1 MFAYWLFFT
10 IIGLFSILVIF
21 KINKFETFSLFI
33 LAILF
38 LILFC
43 GLRTE
48 SNDYDGYKEIFS
60 QVPSFADLNYE
71 WLINKSINVE
81 YGFIILSSFIKFFSS
96 NVVYLMLVV
105 ATLSIFLNSYVIWKV
120 SPYVFLSLLLYFS
133 HNFILK
139 ETIQI
144 RQGLASAIILYAFYK
159 HNNKLL
165 VVLLVL
171 LAGSIQ
177 SSAYLTLIP
186 LYFAYKKITNKQFY
200 LIFVIFIFLTFI
212 YSGRHLFESV
222 LNLFGLPESISGYLG
237 WEEHDFKI
245 GFFSPILIKQILI
258 FSVLLYFRNQLKDK
272 YLHFNFF
279 YNFYFFSTLWYIYFN
294 DFAIVAGR
302 VSNLFSV
309 GEIILIPMLIT
320 VVLPRQRIY
329 LYFSMIVLGAIT
341 LFLDLKSGSVFEYK
355 NLFF

>member
-10 IIGLFSILVIF
+10 IIVFLSLLVIF
-21 KINKFETFSLFI
+21 KIKKIETFSLFI

-60 QVPSFADLNYE
+60 QVPSFANLNYE
-71 WLINKSINVE
+71 WLISKSINVE
-81 YGFIILSSFIKFFSS
+81 YGFIILSSFIKLFSS

-105 ATLSIFLNSYVIWKV
+105 AALSIFLNSHVIWKV

-159 HNNKLL
+159 NNNKLF
-165 VVLLVL
+165 VVLLVM

-177 SSAYLTLIP
+177 SSAYLTFVP
-186 LYFAYKKITNKQFY
+186 LYFAYKNITNKQYY
-200 LIFVIFIFLTFI
+200 LIFIIFIFLTFI

-222 LNLFGLPESISGYLG
+222 LNLFGLPDSISGYLG

-245 GFFSPILIKQILI
+245 GFFSPILVKQILI

-272 YLHFNFF
+272 FVHFNFF
-279 YNFYFFSTLWYIYFN
+279 FNFYFFSTLWYIYFN

-341 LFLDLKSGSVFEYK
+341 LFLDLNSGSVFEYK
-355 NLFF
+355 NIFF

>member
-1 MFAYWLFFT
+1 MFAYWLFFS
-10 IIGLFSILVIF
+10 IIGFFSLLVIF

-33 LAILF
+33 FAVLF

-60 QVPSFADLNYE
+60 HVPSFLDLNYE
-71 WLINKSINVE
+71 WLISKSVNVE
-81 YGFIILSSFIKFFSS
+81 YGFIILSSFIKLFSS

-105 ATLSIFLNSYVIWKV
+105 AALAIFLNSYVIWKL

-159 HNNKLL
+159 HNNQSL
-165 VVLLVL
+165 VVLLIM

-177 SSAYLTLIP
+177 SSAYLTFIP
-186 LYFAYKKITNKQFY
+186 LYFAYKNITNKQYY
-200 LIFVIFIFLTFI
+200 LILIIFIFLTFSF
-212 YSGRHLFESV
+212 SGRHLFESI
-222 LNLFGLPESISGYLG
+222 LNLFGLPDSISGYLG

-245 GFFSPILIKQILI
+245 GFLSPILFKQILI
-258 FSVLLYFRNQLKDK
+258 FSVLLYFRSQLTEK

-279 YNFYFFSTLWYIYFN
+279 FNFYFFSTIWYIYFN

-309 GEIILIPMLIT
+309 GEIILIPMLIS
-320 VVLPRQRIY
+320 VILPRHRIY
-329 LYFSMIVLGAIT
+329 FYFSIIVLGAIT
-341 LFLDLKSGSVFEYK
+341 LFLDLNSGSVFEYK
-355 NLFF
+355 NIFF